1 MHESMRRYR
10 RPSQTSGSHLAQCG
24 VAAALVSGLLF
35 FALTAVT
42 PAAAAPLMD
51 ATASKA
57 EAQTTVVHGHVTDE
71 TGASVPYANVI
82 VRGTIVGTASDDRG
96 TYRFSTTL
104 KGTQTL
110 EVSALGY
117 RDVSRTI
124 DLDAGDTLSV
134 DIDLRSE
141 IVQMDGATVS
151 ASSYSI
157 GAEQSVS
164 LSTLDVVTTPGTS
177 ADIFRAVQ
185 TFPGVASADGG
196 SSFFVRGGDVQE
208 TVTLLDQATV
218 AHPYRYESPTTS
230 TFGTVPPFLVDGVN
244 FSTGGFSAKYGNALS
259 GVLAMDSK
267 GMPEQERY
275 YTNLSMA
282 ATSVGVDAPIVE
294 DKLGVRFSGNQSFTG
309 ILFRLNGVTNEF
321 SETPRSNDA
330 NLSLIYNYSD
340 TGQLKLFNYRSASS
354 MGVQVQSPG
363 AAQTYRTTSTNW
375 LHNLQWTDTFGDW
388 DLSTSLSMNRFE
400 SRQTFG
406 ALDLRPGDDIYK
418 LRSDLTYALAPGVD
432 IHTGGEVQRTVSV
445 FEGTLPQQA
454 AGGSDTT
461 FDERFPVTRSGA
473 YAEVESNLLFRLKG
487 RAGVRTDYHS
497 ASGALTA
504 DPRLSLR
511 YLLTEN
517 TDAYASWGLFHQF
530 AAPSNYNTTTGNPDL
545 EPQRAQHYI
554 AGMMHDRGAVLTR
567 VEAYYKPY
575 SNLVLG
581 DPDGSAANELTNG
594 GDGWS
599 RGVDVFVK
607 YGEFLKTRVYG
618 RASYS
623 YLQSNR
629 RQIRQ
634 QGGGEVIVENGPSP
648 FDITHNLSAVVNV
661 TLINDL
667 AGGVVSTGVTVRSAT
682 GRPHTPIVRGEPAQG
697 GSYYTPVEGPIG
709 SDRLPAF
716 QRVDTQ
722 LNYYVP
728 FGDDHSVVFYASVN
742 NALGR
747 ANVLG
752 YEYDS
757 TFSER
762 TAQEATLQ
770 RSLYFGINLNLR
782 R

>member
-1 MHESMRRYR
+1 M
-10 RPSQTSGSHLAQCG
+10 
-24 VAAALVSGLLF
+24 AAG
-35 FALTAVT
+35 
-42 PAAAAPLMD
+42 AAD
-51 ATASKA
+51 A
-57 EAQTTVVHGHVTDE
+57 EASTVVQGQVTDE
-71 TGASVPYANVI
+71 TGAPVPYANVLI
-82 VRGTIVGTASDDRG
+82 AGTMAGAASEDNG
-96 TYRFSTTL
+96 HYQFSTTL
-104 KGTQTL
+104 TGTKTL
-110 EVSALGY
+110 KASALGY
-117 RDVSRTI
+117 RPFSRTI
-124 DLDAGDTLSV
+124 DLGAGDMLTV

-141 IVQMDGATVS
+141 IVEMGGATVS

-157 GAEQSVS
+157 GEDQSVS

-185 TFPGVASADGG
+185 TFPGVASVDGG
-196 SSFFVRGGDVQE
+196 SSFFVRGGDVAE

-267 GMPEQERY
+267 GMPERETY
-275 YTNLSMA
+275 YTNLSLA

-309 ILFRLNGVTNEF
+309 MLFRLNGHTNEF

-330 NLSLIYNYSD
+330 NLSLIYNYSES
-340 TGQLKLFNYRSASS
+340 GQIKLFNYRSASS
-354 MGVQVQSPG
+354 MGVQVQSPD
-363 AAQTYRTTSTNW
+363 AAQVYRTTSTNW
-375 LHNLQWTDTFGDW
+375 LHNLQWSDTFGAW
-388 DLSTSLSMNRFE
+388 EVSTSLSMNRFT

-406 ALDLRPGDDIYK
+406 TLDLRPGDDIYK
-418 LRSDLTYALAPGVD
+418 LRTDLTYALAPGVD
-432 IHTGGEVQRTVSV
+432 VHTGGEVQRTVSV
-445 FEGTLPQQA
+445 FEGTLPQSA
-454 AGGSDTT
+454 AGGAPTT

-473 YAEVESNLLFRLKG
+473 YAEIESTLLFRLKG

-504 DPRLSLR
+504 DPRLSLN
-511 YLLTEN
+511 YLIGER
-517 TDAYASWGLFHQF
+517 TDAYASWGIFHQF
-530 AAPSNYNTTTGNPDL
+530 AAPSNYNTTTGNPNL

-554 AGMMHDRGAVLTR
+554 AGLKHDRGAVLAR

-575 SNLVLG
+575 DNLVLG
-581 DPDGSAANELTNG
+581 DPDGASSSELTNG

-599 RGVDVFVK
+599 RGVDAFLK

-629 RQIRQ
+629 RQVRSR
-634 QGGGEVIVENGPSP
+634 GGGEEVVERGPSP
-648 FDITHNLSAVVNV
+648 FDITHNLSAVANV
-661 TLINDL
+661 TLINGL
-667 AGGVVSTGVTVRSAT
+667 GGGVVSTGVTVRSAT

-697 GSYYTPVEGPIG
+697 GAYYTPVEGPVG
-709 SDRLPAF
+709 SERLPAF

-722 LNYYVP
+722 LNYYLP
-728 FGDDHSVVFYASVN
+728 FGDDHSVVFYVSLN
-742 NALGR
+742 NVLGR

-752 YEYDS
+752 YEYDP
-757 TFSER
+757 TYSER

-770 RSLYFGINLNLR
+770 RSVYFGVNLNLR